1 MRLPESRVVEQVR
14 AFNRFYTRVIG
25 VLQDRLVGSP
35 YSLVEARLLH
45 ELAHHADG
53 VEGARLRRLLDLDA
67 GYLSRILARLE
78 SGGLV
83 QRSPDRTDGRR
94 QIIGLTE
101 AGRAEF
107 STLDRR
113 QNEALH
119 ELLAPLSAER
129 RGSLVAAMRIV
140 RQALGDQPGDQPGNR
155 PDRPD
160 RPTVVLRGLQ
170 PGDLGWV
177 VARNGALYAR
187 EYGWGTPYEALVA
200 RVVADYAGREHA
212 GREAGWIA
220 EVDGEKVG
228 AVFCMRSDPDDERTA
243 RLRLLLVEP
252 GARGLGVGGCLV
264 RECLSFAEQAG
275 YQRITLWTVSLLD
288 AARRVYQRAGFTL
301 DDEASFTGFGEPVVA
316 QNWSRALPA
325 HSQGCS

>member
-1 MRLPESRVVEQVR
+1 MSTFWSDSAATQLTESRVIEQVR

-25 VLQDRLVGSP
+25 VLRDRLVGSP
-35 YSLVEARLLH
+35 YSLVEARLLY
-45 ELAHHADG
+45 ELAHHTDG
-53 VEGARLRRLLDLDA
+53 VEGARLRRVLDLDA

-78 SGGLV
+78 AGGLV

-129 RGSLVAAMRIV
+129 RGSVIAAMRIV
-140 RQALGDQPGDQPGNR
+140 RQALGDQTD
-155 PDRPD
+155 DRPD
-160 RPTVVLRGLQ
+160 RRTVVLRGLQ

-187 EYGWGTPYEALVA
+187 EYGWGTAYEALVA

-228 AVFCMRSDPDDERTA
+228 AVFCMRSDSDDEHTA

-252 GARGLGVGGCLV
+252 GARGLGVGGSLV
-264 RECLSFAEQAG
+264 HECLSFAEQAG

-301 DDEASFTGFGEPVVA
+301 DDEAPFAGFGQPVVA
-316 QNWSRALPA
+316 QNWSRTL
-325 HSQGCS
+325 HDL